1 MDPIDEYGARRLQEF
16 GCQKGLE
23 AGGAANVGAPHLRH
37 SLLRLRKQASSSSRR
52 AKAAPCSTSA
62 PSRSQLRSVPRQRCL
77 RRVAPPHRRLCH
89 RHSGCLLW
97 RRLNGIQVLLPF
109 LLNEKWPGVSTDLK
123 QWLHGTL
130 PSVRGASSDVSGAPQ
145 GSGDSVM
152 TMGYQPPFAHW
163 SAGRLCPSRPRPD
176 RLTLCQQKSEK
187 RSVL

>member
-1 MDPIDEYGARRLQEF
+1 MQVEERRRAHPR
-16 GCQKGLE
+16 E
-23 AGGAANVGAPHLRH
+23 ALRH
-37 SLLRLRKQASSSSRR
+37 IRVNDVSLQASGRYPNKIDYHVHGACGSERGMDVLTGENCD
-52 AKAAPCSTSA
+52 PL
-62 PSRSQLRSVPRQRCL
+62 QLLALRVRHRPEVDHRFRSVRDGFMMDVGFFL
-77 RRVAPPHRRLCH
+77 RERLLQDGY
-89 RHSGCLLW
+89 R
-97 RRLNGIQVLLPF
+97 
-109 LLNEKWPGVSTDLK
+109 WPGVSTDLK

-145 GSGDSVM
+145 GSGNSVM